1 MTKDEKPQYEVETKG
16 ENGWEPFTEAD
27 FATLH
32 NDLDTLDGWTLIKDK
47 KGIKSYFCELKGT
60 DCIKAKVN
68 TTFNVSAATLY
79 DVLADPDYRTQWD
92 ETVLANE
99 VVEKINKS
107 NEICYFASKFPAPL
121 SDRDWVLKTVYDI
134 RTMEN
139 GLKQYIIM
147 DRSVVDEKVPPKK
160 KFERAHSF
168 IIGYRVRELP
178 KSEGET
184 EDKCV
189 LDYISSNDFQGKIPK
204 SIVNM
209 AIKKMGPACLVKL
222 GEVAKDYPAWKEKH
236 NPENKPW
243 TLV

>member
-1 MTKDEKPQYEVETKG
+1 MTKDEKPEYYVETKG
-16 ENGWEPFTEAD
+16 ENGWEPYVEED
-27 FATLH
+27 IDILH
-32 NDLDTLDGWTLIKDK
+32 KELDTFDGWTLIKDK
-47 KGIKSYFCELKGT
+47 KGVKSYFSEQKGT

-68 TTFNVSAATLY
+68 TTFDVPAATLY
-79 DVLADPDYRTQWD
+79 DVLADPEFRTKWD

-99 VVEKINKS
+99 VIEKINKS

-121 SDRDWVLKTVYDI
+121 SDRDWVLKTLYDI
-134 RTMEN
+134 RTLDN

-147 DRSVVDEKVPPKK
+147 DRSVADENVPPKK

-178 KSEGET
+178 KGEDGK
-184 EDKCV
+184 ERCV

-209 AIKKMGPACLVKL
+209 AIKKMCPACL
-222 GEVAKDYPAWKEKH
+222 ERVAAAAVEYPAWKAEH
-236 NPENKPW
+236 NPDKKPW
-243 TLV
+243 TDLN